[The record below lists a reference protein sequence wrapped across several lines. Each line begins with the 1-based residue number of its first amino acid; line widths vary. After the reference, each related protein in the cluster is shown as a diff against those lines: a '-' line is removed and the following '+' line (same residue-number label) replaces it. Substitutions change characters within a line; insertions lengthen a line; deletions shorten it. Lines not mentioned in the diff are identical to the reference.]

1 MFIYFLNREYGR
13 RTLGEEII
21 ELIQRS
27 SRKYLVALFKA
38 LNLVLNI
45 IFQQKIWVHIN
56 CCKKY
61 VLCIII

>member
-45 IFQQKIWVHIN
+45 IFQQKI
-56 CCKKY
+56 
-61 VLCIII
+61 

>member
-45 IFQQKIWVHIN
+45 IFSTENLSTYK
-56 CCKKY
+56 
-61 VLCIII
+61 LL

>member
-27 SRKYLVALFKA
+27 SRKYLVALFKSFK
-38 LNLVLNI
+38 LSFEYYLSTQNLSTYKL
-45 IFQQKIWVHIN
+45 
-56 CCKKY
+56 
-61 VLCIII
+61 L